1 MTLQIKPIYQGTA
14 PDDPSPAGKLV
25 TSQYNAGSALTG
37 TATRLIGTDGSGN
50 GQEVTVGTGFSYSAG
65 SLAFDVTYGDG
76 RYAVL
81 STNTFSGNQ
90 TVGAV
95 GSVGAIRINV
105 GDGTGSG
112 YIAWYGPS
120 GTRYGFAGYVDDT
133 NKRINFSEEN
143 GGSFAFSSVR
153 AQNAA
158 GGGYI
163 TLHQG
168 DGTNSGYVEFYT
180 PDNVRRGYLGYGD
193 ASYITF
199 SGTYRFDTRPSYA
212 GNTIWDA
219 GNLASPA
226 STTQIREKLT
236 ANRTYYV
243 RTDGSDSNDGLA
255 NTSGGAKLTLNGA
268 LFAVSRID
276 LNSCVV
282 TIQVG
287 AGTYSS
293 GSAITIPRM
302 TGLYD
307 LYSLSI
313 IGDPTTPSNV
323 VLQNT
328 TSGGNV
334 ISVPDGAACYL
345 SGFKLVSNNGNSL
358 AVIGGSC
365 DYGEMDFGATYI
377 GVYILRRG
385 WATCYRACTISGD
398 CLYHIQCD
406 MGGQLELFG
415 GAFTFTGS
423 RTVTGSFVLAT
434 GLGIVE
440 AAGST
445 FTGTLTGVR
454 YYSVLNGVINTFGS
468 GVNYFPGNAAGST
481 GTGGQYA

>member
-1 MTLQIKPIYQGTA
+1 MSVI
-14 PDDPSPAGKLV
+14 S
-25 TSQYNAGSALTG
+25 
-37 TATRLIGTDGSGN
+37 
-50 GQEVTVGTGFSYSAG
+50 SYSLASAG
-65 SLAFDVTYGDG
+65 ASVTALGW
-76 RYAVL
+76 
-81 STNTFSGNQ
+81 
-90 TVGAV
+90 
-95 GSVGAIRINV
+95 
-105 GDGTGSG
+105 DGTS
-112 YIAWYGPS
+112 A
-120 GTRYGFAGYVDDT
+120 
-133 NKRINFSEEN
+133 
-143 GGSFAFSSVR
+143 VR
-153 AQNAA
+153 AP
-158 GGGYI
+158 
-163 TLHQG
+163 L
-168 DGTNSGYVEFYT
+168 
-180 PDNVRRGYLGYGD
+180 
-193 ASYITF
+193 
-199 SGTYRFDTRPSYA
+199 
-212 GNTIWDA
+212 
-219 GNLASPA
+219 
-226 STTQIREKLT
+226 REKLT

-243 RTDGSDSNDGLA
+243 RTDGNDSNTGLA

-268 LFAVSRID
+268 LIAASQID
-276 LNSCVV
+276 LNSYVV

-293 GSAITIPRM
+293 GSTITIPRM

-307 LYSLSI
+307 LNKLSI
-313 IGDPTTPSNV
+313 TGDPTTPSNV

-345 SGFKLVSNNGNSL
+345 SGFKLVSTNGNSL

-365 DYGEMDFGATYI
+365 DYGEMDFGATNI
-377 GVYILRRG
+377 GVYVIRRG

-406 MGGQLELFG
+406 MGGQLELFN

-440 AAGST
+440 ASGST

-481 GTGGQYA
+481 ATGGQYA